1 MIIGVSGYG
10 YTGSGAVLD
19 LLKEFQDCDCSFD
32 EEFVFPYCPHG
43 LQDLEY
49 HLVTGG
55 TRYFS
60 SDIAIK
66 EYKELIRNHI
76 TPRSVYRRKYKGKLK
91 EITDRYIASIV
102 DLTWEGYSPS
112 DSLCSDN
119 IIRHLLRFTLYG
131 RLIMCYEKATKKRW
145 PFPTGDRMYLA
156 VRPDNFLEKT
166 KSYIREVMESF
177 TCDLSRTVVLNQP
190 FDVNDP
196 RRSMKFF
203 DDPKAIIVDRDP
215 RDVYLLIKCGLP
227 FSNSWTPSNS
237 VDDFI
242 KYYRLNRAMNN
253 YSEDRD
259 ILRIRY
265 EDLIY
270 EYERIC
276 KVIISFLGL
285 ERSEW
290 AKGTRFDP
298 HVSISNTQLYLR
310 FPEYLEDIKVIEK
323 ELPEYLYP
331 FERHD
336 VKPTYSSEIF

>member
-1 MIIGVSGYG
+1 M
-10 YTGSGAVLD
+10 
-19 LLKEFQDCDCSFD
+19 
-32 EEFVFPYCPHG
+32 
-43 LQDLEY
+43 
-49 HLVTGG
+49 TGG

-76 TPRSVYRRKYKGKLK
+76 TPRSIYRRKYKGKLI

-102 DLTWEGYSPS
+102 DLTWEGCSPF
-112 DSLCSDN
+112 DWLCSDN
-119 IIRHLLRFTLYG
+119 IIRHRLRFSLYG
-131 RLIMCYEKATKKRW
+131 RLIRYYEKFTKKRW

-156 VRPDNFLEKT
+156 VRPENFLEKT

-177 TCDLSRTVVLNQP
+177 TCDLSKTVVLNQP

-203 DDPKAIIVDRDP
+203 DDPKAITVDRDP

-227 FSNSWTPSNS
+227 FTNSWTPSAS

-242 KYYRLNRAMNN
+242 KYYRLNRVMNN
-253 YSEDRD
+253 DSEDKD

-270 EYERIC
+270 DYDRTC
-276 KVIISFLGL
+276 QTLISFLGL
-285 ERSEW
+285 EKSEW
-290 AKGTRFDP
+290 MQRTYFDP
-298 HVSISNTQLYLR
+298 RVSINNTQLYLR
-310 FPEYLEDIKVIEK
+310 FPEYLEDIKVIERD
-323 ELPEYLYP
+323 LPEYLYP
-331 FERHD
+331 FERYD
-336 VKPTYSSEIF
+336 VKPTYDTEVF